1 MKSIPIKIAI
11 WFILFMALLTL
22 GLNMVSEPNTIEN
35 VIGFF
40 IIVATVALTPAV
52 LEQMWIEKW
61 DGHLPQYG
69 AVPTLFK
76 DITK

>member
-22 GLNMVSEPNTIEN
+22 GLNMVFEPNTIEN

-40 IIVATVALTPAV
+40 IIVAIVLISIETKCLT
-52 LEQMWIEKW
+52 LINFKKKHEKSN
-61 DGHLPQYG
+61 
-69 AVPTLFK
+69 
-76 DITK
+76 

>member
-22 GLNMVSEPNTIEN
+22 GLNMISEPNTIEN

-40 IIVATVALTPAV
+40 IIVAIVLISIETKCLT
-52 LEQMWIEKW
+52 LINFKKKHEKSN
-61 DGHLPQYG
+61 
-69 AVPTLFK
+69 
-76 DITK
+76 

>member
-11 WFILFMALLTL
+11 WFILFMVLLTL

-40 IIVATVALTPAV
+40 IIVTIVLISIETKCLT
-52 LEQMWIEKW
+52 LINFKKKHEKSN
-61 DGHLPQYG
+61 
-69 AVPTLFK
+69 
-76 DITK
+76 

>member
-1 MKSIPIKIAI
+1 MKSILIKIAI

-40 IIVATVALTPAV
+40 IIVAIVLISIETKCLT
-52 LEQMWIEKW
+52 LINFKKKHEKSN
-61 DGHLPQYG
+61 
-69 AVPTLFK
+69 
-76 DITK
+76 

>member
-1 MKSIPIKIAI
+1 MKSIPKIAI

-40 IIVATVALTPAV
+40 IIVAIVLISIETKCLT
-52 LEQMWIEKW
+52 LINFKKKHEKSN
-61 DGHLPQYG
+61 
-69 AVPTLFK
+69 
-76 DITK
+76 

>member
-11 WFILFMALLTL
+11 WFVLFMALLTL

-40 IIVATVALTPAV
+40 IIVAIVLISIETKCLT
-52 LEQMWIEKW
+52 LINFKKKHEKSN
-61 DGHLPQYG
+61 
-69 AVPTLFK
+69 
-76 DITK
+76 

>member
-22 GLNMVSEPNTIEN
+22 GFNMVSEPNTIEN

-40 IIVATVALTPAV
+40 IIVAIVLISIETKCLT
-52 LEQMWIEKW
+52 LINFKKKHEKSN
-61 DGHLPQYG
+61 
-69 AVPTLFK
+69 
-76 DITK
+76 

>member
-40 IIVATVALTPAV
+40 IIVAIV
-52 LEQMWIEKW
+52 LISIETKC
-61 DGHLPQYG
+61 LI
-69 AVPTLFK
+69 LINFK
-76 DITK
+76 KKHEKSN

>member
-40 IIVATVALTPAV
+40 IIVAIVLISIKTKCLT
-52 LEQMWIEKW
+52 LINFKKKHEKSN
-61 DGHLPQYG
+61 
-69 AVPTLFK
+69 
-76 DITK
+76 

>member
-22 GLNMVSEPNTIEN
+22 GLNMVSKPNTIEN

-40 IIVATVALTPAV
+40 IIVAIVLISIETKCLT
-52 LEQMWIEKW
+52 LINFKKKHEKSN
-61 DGHLPQYG
+61 
-69 AVPTLFK
+69 
-76 DITK
+76 

>member
-11 WFILFMALLTL
+11 WFILFMSLLTL

-40 IIVATVALTPAV
+40 IIVAIVLISIETKCLT
-52 LEQMWIEKW
+52 LINFKKKHEKSN
-61 DGHLPQYG
+61 
-69 AVPTLFK
+69 
-76 DITK
+76 

>member
-1 MKSIPIKIAI
+1 MKSVPIKIAI

-40 IIVATVALTPAV
+40 IVVIAMYITIKTKCLTKIR
-52 LEQMWIEKW
+52 LRKHEKS
-61 DGHLPQYG
+61 
-69 AVPTLFK
+69 
-76 DITK
+76 I

>member
-22 GLNMVSEPNTIEN
+22 GLNIVSEPNTIEN

-40 IIVATVALTPAV
+40 IIVAIVLISIETKCLT
-52 LEQMWIEKW
+52 LINFKKKHEKSN
-61 DGHLPQYG
+61 
-69 AVPTLFK
+69 
-76 DITK
+76 

>member
-40 IIVATVALTPAV
+40 IIVAIVLISIETKCLT
-52 LEQMWIEKW
+52 LINFKKKHEKSN
-61 DGHLPQYG
+61 
-69 AVPTLFK
+69 
-76 DITK
+76 

>member
-22 GLNMVSEPNTIEN
+22 GLNMVSEHNTIEN

-40 IIVATVALTPAV
+40 IIVAIVLISIETKCLT
-52 LEQMWIEKW
+52 LINFKKKHEKSN
-61 DGHLPQYG
+61 
-69 AVPTLFK
+69 
-76 DITK
+76 

>member
-11 WFILFMALLTL
+11 WFVLFMALLTL

-40 IIVATVALTPAV
+40 IIVAIVLISIETKCLT
-52 LEQMWIEKW
+52 
-61 DGHLPQYG
+61 
-69 AVPTLFK
+69 
-76 DITK
+76 

>member
-11 WFILFMALLTL
+11 WFILFMTLLTL

-40 IIVATVALTPAV
+40 IIVAIVLISIETKCLT
-52 LEQMWIEKW
+52 LINFKKKHEKSN
-61 DGHLPQYG
+61 
-69 AVPTLFK
+69 
-76 DITK
+76 

>member
-22 GLNMVSEPNTIEN
+22 GFNMVSKPNTIEN

-40 IIVATVALTPAV
+40 IIVAIVLISIETKCLT
-52 LEQMWIEKW
+52 LINFKKKHEKSN
-61 DGHLPQYG
+61 
-69 AVPTLFK
+69 
-76 DITK
+76 